1 MIGKTLFFCYIFS
14 MKSKEK
20 SIFPKLPAFSEE
32 IAHSERFLSLNPDK
46 KENVLILFF
55 ALLYK
60 NQQSNAVETYNF
72 LFSLLE
78 KILPGLENYTIAKFH
93 FSLITTQTAAQQE
106 KTVSLLQEKFS
117 EQERQTLFAELS
129 QSGLFTSSDNQKIL
143 QVLQGNTSDNTSNTK
158 NSLQKILA
166 LPKEQFA
173 DLSKQIKQ
181 HIPLKTNSGKEL
193 THPLSDFQQ
202 NLQNSFVP
210 FYPLISS
217 DKNLEQ
223 EFSDFLST
231 LKKQEYHIALVGEGK
246 RGKSSLINALLKQE
260 ISSVEESI
268 PQTAVPIEFYF
279 HKNEE
284 YYVEFL
290 EEKDLQIQKELYAR
304 QGLFQ
309 PRDINTAF
317 PFGKKIK
324 IKKHELFNY
333 MHIDGKFTGQVAKV
347 FIGLNHPLLAQ
358 GFHISDTPGFNCVN
372 TFHDYL
378 THKESLQTDCLIFVV
393 DARKPD
399 SGSELNFLREI
410 TTKGRVIT
418 LIGVI
423 TNIDRLNKQEKSQ
436 NSIERAWLLF
446 EEIKQTNPH
455 IDFLG
460 LCPLNAKELMEHFC
474 LQKHLSKAQSENW
487 QTFLM
492 LLEKAIQKDDT
503 LISYQQKI
511 TQNAENFL
519 QILQNKLKKDEQE
532 MNSRYPANFL
542 QLLEKHEQSLIVALE
557 KYRTQATQFT
567 KSVEKDIFAWKQQ
580 QEEALN
586 LFEQKFIQ
594 HIQLRAHE
602 FADTLGKDIAKS
614 EKWKEFDQIT
624 AKELAQNLVQD
635 FIQSQEAQLQVWEE
649 KIKIFHQDMH
659 TLSHECLEAV
669 SLSVNAMGNT
679 NIESTALNNILI
691 QGNLK
696 MKQLSL
702 FLAGAGSG
710 FVLSASFFNLLTVGS
725 IALAFLGDPISIS
738 GLILTGI
745 GAITLHFQ
753 GDIQK
758 HKQNI
763 LQKKQKKI
771 EAWAKKIRLALE
783 QVLQEKQEELC
794 KQYQTII
801 EQSFLPSFELLF
813 SETIHIHWYTAFL
826 KQLSLSAQTEK
837 DRNQLA
843 LENAKHFLET
853 NTEKSHVTRS

>member
-1 MIGKTLFFCYIFS
+1 MIGKTLFFCYIFP
-14 MKSKEK
+14 MKSKETD
-20 SIFPKLPAFSEE
+20 IFPKLPVFSEE
-32 IAHSERFLSLNPDK
+32 IAHSERFLSLTPDK
-46 KENVLILFF
+46 KENILILFF

-60 NQQSNAVETYNF
+60 NQQNNALEVYNF

-78 KILPGLENYTIAKFH
+78 KILREPEAYTIAKFH
-93 FSLITTQTAAQQE
+93 LCLTTAQNNAQTE
-106 KTVSLLQEKFS
+106 KCLSALQKIFS
-117 EQERQTLFAELS
+117 EEEKQILFAELS
-129 QSGLFTSSDNQKIL
+129 QSNLFTSQENQKLL
-143 QVLQGNTSDNTSNTK
+143 QVLQENTSGSTNNAK

-166 LPKEQFA
+166 VPKEQFA
-173 DLSKQIKQ
+173 DFSKQIKQ
-181 HIPLKTNSGKEL
+181 HIPLKAGSAKEL

-202 NLQNSFVP
+202 KLQNSFAP
-210 FYPLISS
+210 FYPIISS
-217 DKNLEQ
+217 DKNLEK
-223 EFSDFLST
+223 EFTDFLST
-231 LKKQEYHIALVGEGK
+231 LNTQEYHIALVGEGK

-279 HKNEE
+279 HETPE
-284 YYVEFL
+284 YYVECL
-290 EEKDLQIQKELYAR
+290 EEKDFLMQKKLYAK
-304 QGLFQ
+304 QGIFQ
-309 PRDINTAF
+309 PHNENTSF
-317 PFGKKIK
+317 PYGKKIK

-333 MHIDGKFTGQVAKV
+333 MHIDGKFTGQTAKV
-347 FIGLNHPLLAQ
+347 FIGLNHALLAQ

-378 THKESLQTDCLIFVV
+378 THKESLQADCLIFVV

-399 SGSELNFLREI
+399 SASELNFLREI
-410 TTKGRVIT
+410 TAKGRVIT

-423 TNIDRLNKQEKSQ
+423 TNLDRLNKQETCQ
-436 NSIERAWLLF
+436 TSIERAELLF
-446 EEIKQTNPH
+446 EEIKQRNPH

-474 LQKHLSKAQSENW
+474 QHKHLSKAQTENW
-487 QTFLM
+487 QRFLQ
-492 LLEKAIQKDDT
+492 LLEKAIQKNDN
-503 LISYQQKI
+503 LAAYQQKI

-519 QILQNKLKKDEQE
+519 QILQNKLTNREQGT
-532 MNSRYPANFL
+532 NRLYPANFL
-542 QLLEKHEQSLIVALE
+542 QLLEKHEHSLVIALE
-557 KYRTQATQFT
+557 KYRTQATQLT
-567 KSVEKDIFAWKQQ
+567 KSVEKDIAAWKKQ
-580 QEEALN
+580 QEEELN
-586 LFEQKFIQ
+586 RFEEKFIQ
-594 HIQLRAHE
+594 HIQLKAHE
-602 FADTLGKDIAKS
+602 FADTLGKDIAKN
-614 EKWKEFDQIT
+614 EKWKEFDQVR
-624 AKELAQNLVQD
+624 AKELAQALVQD
-635 FIQSQEAQLQVWEE
+635 FIQREEQQLQVWEE
-649 KIKIFHQDMH
+649 KIKIFHQNMH
-659 TLSHECLEAV
+659 TLSHECLETI

-679 NIESTALNNILI
+679 NIESTMLNNILI

-710 FVLSASFFNLLTVGS
+710 FALSASFFNLLTVGS

-763 LQKKQKKI
+763 LQKKHKKI

-783 QVLQEKQEELC
+783 EVLQEKQEELC
-794 KQYQTII
+794 KQYQIII

-826 KQLSLSAQTEK
+826 KQLSSSAHAEK
-837 DRNQLA
+837 EHNQLA
-843 LENAKHFLET
+843 LENAKQFIEANST
-853 NTEKSHVTRS
+853 K

>member
-14 MKSKEK
+14 MKSKAIH
-20 SIFPKLPAFSEE
+20 IFPKLPAFSEE
-32 IAHSERFLSLNPDK
+32 IAHSERFLSLAPDK

-60 NQQSNAVETYNF
+60 NQQNNPIETYNF

-78 KILPGLENYTIAKFH
+78 KILSQLEAHTIAKFH
-93 FSLITTQTAAQQE
+93 FSLTATQNTSQNE
-106 KTVSLLQEKFS
+106 KLLSSLQTMFSTEEK
-117 EQERQTLFAELS
+117 QTLFLELS
-129 QSGLFTSSDNQKIL
+129 QSGLFTSLENQKLLLLL
-143 QVLQGNTSDNTSNTK
+143 QDNTENNSADNTK
-158 NSLQKILA
+158 NPLQKILA
-166 LPKEQFA
+166 IPKEQFS
-173 DLSKQIKQ
+173 DFSKQIKQ
-181 HIPLKTNSGKEL
+181 HIPLKANSAKEL

-202 NLQNSFVP
+202 NLQNSFAP
-210 FYPLISS
+210 FYPVISS
-217 DKNLEQ
+217 DKKLEQ

-231 LKKQEYHIALVGEGK
+231 LNTQEYHIVLAGEGK

-279 HKNEE
+279 HKTEE
-284 YYVEFL
+284 FYVEFL
-290 EEKDLQIQKELYAR
+290 EEKDFIIQKELAAK

-309 PRDINTAF
+309 PEAINTSF

-333 MHIDGKFTGQVAKV
+333 MHINGKFTRQAAKV
-347 FIGLNHPLLAQ
+347 FIGLNHALLAQ

-378 THKESLQTDCLIFVV
+378 SHKESLQADCLIFVV

-399 SGSELNFLREI
+399 SASELNFLREI
-410 TTKGRVIT
+410 TAKGRAIA
-418 LIGVI
+418 LMGVI
-423 TNIDRLNKQEKSQ
+423 TNIDRLNKQEKSRT
-436 NSIERAWLLF
+436 SIERARLLF
-446 EEIKQTNPH
+446 EEIRQTNPH

-474 LQKHLSKAQSENW
+474 QQKHLSKTQNENW
-487 QTFLM
+487 QRFLQ
-492 LLEKAIQKDDT
+492 LLEKAIQKNDSLT
-503 LISYQQKI
+503 AYQQKI

-519 QILQNKLKKDEQE
+519 QILQNKLAKDEQKIAQ
-532 MNSRYPANFL
+532 RYSANFL
-542 QLLEKHEQSLIVALE
+542 QLLEKHEQSLIIALE
-557 KYRTQATQFT
+557 KYRTQATQLT
-567 KSVEKDIFAWKQQ
+567 KSVEKDIAAWKQQ

-594 HIQLRAHE
+594 QIQLKAHE
-602 FADTLGKDIAKS
+602 IADTLGKDIAKN
-614 EKWKEFDQIT
+614 EKWKEFDQVT
-624 AKELAQNLVQD
+624 AKELARHIVQD
-635 FIQSQEAQLQVWEE
+635 FIRSEEQQLQVWEE

-659 TLSHECLEAV
+659 TLSHECLETI
-669 SLSVNAMGNT
+669 SLSVNTMGNT
-679 NIESTALNNILI
+679 NIESTTLNNILI

-783 QVLQEKQEELC
+783 EVLQEKQEELC

-813 SETIHIHWYTAFL
+813 SETIHIHWYTVFL
-826 KQLSLSAQTEK
+826 KQLSLSAHAEK
-837 DRNQLA
+837 EHNQLA
-843 LENAKHFLET
+843 LENAKQFLEA
-853 NTEKSHVTRS
+853 NTAK